1 MTTIGN
7 VNVDPWHVVYTDVH
21 CGGLMPAPEGVDPK
35 DMSQRK
41 TVLVAELERKGFAVY
56 RPLYRH
62 EKRIKIRVQTP
73 EGRGHKHV
81 VVTLWRGLF
90 PRYLFVRIPAGRTL
104 WEVEQTP
111 HIVATLR
118 SAKTGEAAKI
128 ADWKVRLLMKETEE
142 GTFDQLLPAAVDP
155 TAFAQPRP
163 VKVGPLG
170 LDGQS
175 VGVQEDVKEGGKVA
189 VVINL
194 FGRECFMRVPLD
206 KLQLAS

>member
-1 MTTIGN
+1 MTMIGN
-7 VNVDPWHVVYTDVH
+7 ANVDPWHVVYTDVH

-62 EKRIKIRVQTP
+62 EKRVKIRVRGE
-73 EGRGHKHV
+73 EGRTHKHV

-90 PRYLFVRIPAGRTL
+90 PRYLFVQMPPGRTL

-118 SAKTGEAAKI
+118 SAKTGEAAKV
-128 ADWKVRLLMKETEE
+128 ADWKVRLLMSETEA

-155 TAFAQPRP
+155 AAFAQPRP
-163 VKVGPLG
+163 VKVGLI
-170 LDGQS
+170 DGQS

-189 VVINL
+189 VVVNL
-194 FGRECFMRVPLD
+194 FGREHFMRVPLD